1 MKINLP
7 VTNTEYV
14 LKDTDSVVSMTDQKG
29 IITHVNENFLRVSGF
44 TRNELI
50 GTSHNIVRHPD
61 MPQEA
66 FADLWNSMK
75 AGRPWSGI
83 VKNRC
88 KNGDFYWVHANVT
101 PTMKNG
107 QLVGCMS
114 VRTKPSRAQI
124 QAADAAYR
132 LFREGRG
139 GKLKIKDGKV
149 VNPTISSF
157 LKVNATMSLAN
168 MKVWMRLLLGFG
180 TAIIL
185 TAIVALIGFN
195 ATQRLSASIETM
207 DKNGVQALQSLAE
220 VQNALWELR
229 YGVSQYMAV
238 PTPESQQK
246 IIADSPKLFD
256 ALDHGLK
263 QFGSSD
269 MTPEA
274 LAAFTAFKDVY
285 SEYKAKRPGWF
296 ELMEAGKLDEAA
308 EYRAKTILVS
318 GAGTVKAL
326 RTLVDV
332 QTQAIADIEKSAHAT
347 VASTD
352 AWIAGV
358 TLISLVLAILAGLW
372 ITLSITRPL
381 QHAVTMVSA
390 VAQGDLTSNVEVKSR
405 DEIGLLLRVLK
416 DMNDNL
422 ASIVGD
428 VRSSTET
435 ITSASQ
441 QIAAGSNDLSQR
453 TAEQASSLE
462 ETASS
467 MEGLTSTVKQNAEN
481 AKQANQLA
489 VNASDVAVKGGQAV
503 NEVVQTMASI
513 SASSKKIVDIIS
525 VIEGIAFQTNILA
538 LNAAVE
544 AARAGEQGRGFAVVA
559 AEVRNLAQRSAAAA
573 KEIKTLIDDSVDK
586 VDIGAKQV
594 DQAGATM
601 NEIVTAVKRV
611 TDIMAKIS
619 AASNEQSAGIEQV
632 NRAITQMD
640 EVTQQNA
647 ALVEEA
653 AAAAGSMQEQASSL
667 TEAVSVF
674 KLEADRGNMR
684 TTATKPIATPT
695 IAHRAPA
702 PLRKEHKL
710 VEAKEDADGEWK
722 EF

>member
-14 LKDTDSVVSMTDQKG
+14 LKDTDSIVSMTDDKG

-61 MPQEA
+61 MPPEA

-75 AGRPWSGI
+75 AGRPWTGI
-83 VKNRC
+83 VKNRR

-107 QLVGCMS
+107 KLVSCMS

-132 LFREGRG
+132 LFREGKA
-139 GKLKIKDGKV
+139 GKLKFKDGKI
-149 VNPTISSF
+149 VNSAVSSI
-157 LKVNATMSLAN
+157 LKADGNMSLAN
-168 MKVWMRLLLGFG
+168 MKVWMRLFLGFG
-180 TAIIL
+180 TTIIL
-185 TAIVALIGFN
+185 TAIVAFIGFN
-195 ATQRLSASIETM
+195 ATQRLSASIETING
-207 DKNGVQALQSLAE
+207 NGVRALQSLAE

-229 YGVSQYMAV
+229 YGVSQYIAV
-238 PTPESQQK
+238 PTPESRQK

-256 ALDHGLK
+256 ALDHGLQ

-269 MTPEA
+269 MTPASLAA
-274 LAAFTAFKDVY
+274 LAAFKDAY

-296 ELMEAGKLDEAA
+296 DLMEAGKFDEAA

-318 GAGTVKAL
+318 GAATVRTL

-332 QTQAIADIEKSAHAT
+332 QTRAIADIEKSARAT
-347 VASTD
+347 VASAA

-358 TLISLVLAILAGLW
+358 TIISLLLAVLAGVW

-381 QHAVTMVSA
+381 QQAVTMVSA
-390 VAQGDLTSNVEVKSR
+390 VAHGDLSSKVEVKSK

-428 VRSSTET
+428 VRSSSET
-435 ITSASQ
+435 ITSAAK
-441 QIAAGSNDLSQR
+441 QIAAGSIDLSQR
-453 TAEQASSLE
+453 TSEQASSLE

-467 MEGLTSTVKQNAEN
+467 MEGLTSTVKRNAEN
-481 AKQANQLA
+481 AKQANHLA
-489 VNASDVAVKGGQAV
+489 VNASDVAVKGGHAV
-503 NEVVQTMASI
+503 NVVVQTMASI
-513 SASSKKIVDIIS
+513 STSAKKIVDIIS

-573 KEIKTLIDDSVDK
+573 KEIKTLIDDSVNK

-594 DQAGATM
+594 DEAGATM
-601 NEIVTAVKRV
+601 DEIVTAVRRV
-611 TDIMAKIS
+611 TDIMSEIA

-667 TEAVSVF
+667 TDAVSVF
-674 KLEADRGNMR
+674 NLGARRGDTR
-684 TTATKPIATPT
+684 TPAAIPVATVPV
-695 IAHRAPA
+695 AHRAPA
-702 PLRKEHKL
+702 PFTQVRKLPK
-710 VEAKEDADGEWK
+710 AKEDAGDDWK